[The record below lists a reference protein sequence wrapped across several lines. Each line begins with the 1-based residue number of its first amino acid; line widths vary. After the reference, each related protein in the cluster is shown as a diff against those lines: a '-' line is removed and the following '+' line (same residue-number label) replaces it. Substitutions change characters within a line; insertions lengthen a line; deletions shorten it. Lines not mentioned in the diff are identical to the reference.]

1 MKNFK
6 AQTTNNE
13 EWGFWGTSVRNG
25 YDTELTWNTASL
37 FLAKEFDLTPE
48 QTRDV
53 LDASFGRHLA
63 DDLSFIKNGKDEA
76 GGPINAAAITK
87 HLTLR
92 VADKG
97 WRDCF
102 EKAIREETGKTFPRK
117 ATMSKDALFTLIAQQ
132 HLNIET
138 LVERKS
144 DSLDFHDVSV
154 LSVKDALEA
163 AYEAGRKARK

>member
-6 AQTTNNE
+6 ALPTNNQD
-13 EWGFWGTSVRNG
+13 WGFWGTSVRNG
-25 YDTELTWNTASL
+25 YDAELTWNTASH
-37 FLAKEFDLTPE
+37 FLAKEFDLTAE

-53 LDASFGRHLA
+53 LDSRFGRHLS
-63 DDLSFIKNGKDEA
+63 DDLCVIRNGKDEA
-76 GGPINAAAITK
+76 DGPINATAITK
-87 HLTLR
+87 HLTMR

-102 EKAIREETGKTFPRK
+102 ENTIREVTGKTFPRK
-117 ATMSKDALFTLIAQQ
+117 APMSKDDLFTLIAQQ

-144 DSLDFHDVSV
+144 DSLDFHDVGV
-154 LSVKDALEA
+154 LCLKDALEA